1 MNSGRGGGE
10 KKKEFK
16 PLRTQKKKYV
26 SLVSTSNKQRICNK
40 TFICTRTHCIY
51 ILLNISAIT
60 LQIGKRIN
68 SYNSLINHADM
79 MLNRF
84 QVGQLS

>member
-1 MNSGRGGGE
+1 MSALSEHQTNNVYAI
-10 KKKEFK
+10 KH
-16 PLRTQKKKYV
+16 LYA
-26 SLVSTSNKQRICNK
+26 LVHIA
-40 TFICTRTHCIY
+40 Y
-51 ILLNISAIT
+51 ILLNISAIN

-68 SYNSLINHADM
+68 SYISLINYADM